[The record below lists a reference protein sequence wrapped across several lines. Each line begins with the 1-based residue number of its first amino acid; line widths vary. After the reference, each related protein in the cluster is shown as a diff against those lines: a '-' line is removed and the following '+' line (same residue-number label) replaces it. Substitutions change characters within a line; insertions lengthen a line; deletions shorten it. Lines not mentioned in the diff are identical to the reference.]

1 MADRGD
7 AEIKIAFTAEA
18 EDAEA
23 QFGRMNELVSQLS
36 SKVQEAVRSLEA
48 VGEQAFSAA
57 EAVQIMQERAART
70 GHADVV
76 QSVDNAFFGGANKAA
91 ALDERYGKLA
101 SSLGKLGERVAE
113 VSQQFQAGNLT
124 LGQAEASLSKLG
136 TQAGKAQ
143 GAVASFA
150 GSVQDALGDLER
162 AEGLDN
168 LLASYNQVTGQMD
181 GLGRHARDL
190 KGELE
195 ATVQGLAGQKAALDA
210 SAPGFEQQSAK
221 LAQAMQG
228 YEGYINKL
236 NALVAKMAD
245 VDTRV
250 SAAVQEAV
258 NGKGNSASAE
268 GALQK
273 AQGDLEALAQTLE
286 TVGNRAALADQKR
299 AASAEAA
306 AEKSAAARQK
316 EAAAAQAAA
325 AAEAERSER
334 EAYAMQL
341 ASMNKRQLIEETE
354 RLSKARMEA
363 AKAGDGQMYN
373 RLGVQLGQSRTA
385 MRTLNTELN
394 LSKIKWMQQAQTAQM
409 LGAQIGAMCE
419 AAANLG
425 DSARAGELDLMAFA
439 NGLVSVGIGIKA
451 ALGPLGLALMAVQL
465 LQMAVNAYVKSENEK
480 REAMRRA
487 REETRKN
494 AQAHREGVKALEDY
508 NAQQEREAKQ
518 QQLEGYYK
526 RLNKELEERKRKISE
541 ITQAEL
547 RNRALKEDAEDHAMT
562 MRQLQLEQDLA
573 SGMVTQAQYARE
585 MLELEKQR
593 AKVAAGRAVAAA
605 QGKYDELVMQQ
616 KLNQED
622 IQDKLDVVRQVYQ
635 RGRGS
640 EGEALFGMSPE
651 EVHLVYENFINKYLS
666 KLADAQLAGD
676 GEQADY
682 FESLIK
688 ELKARYLSGVARYSD
703 EGEYTA
709 RYKAQK
715 AQEELADAQLR
726 AAMEERER
734 LAQEKAKAGAE
745 LEAEEA
751 RAAQEGAQAE
761 ELHRQKLSNLQAKE
775 EAEGRQ
781 KARQARLEKL
791 EQEVSTLEGK
801 ELEARRKEAQ
811 KKARQSGNALTS
823 QYYGQRA
830 SVYRQELQ
838 RRAAAR
844 QEFRQLGYTSQNGY
858 SAGEERSYM
867 QMKLL
872 LQTLQSQKGNVNAQ
886 QLVQV
891 MDAVNDALKTRNT
904 EDDKLAQ
911 EMLQGLNASAIVVQ
925 QNTAKLRALQAKV
938 DRAVSAIARNS
949 I

>member
-36 SKVQEAVRSLEA
+36 GKVQEAVHALEA

-70 GHADVV
+70 GNADVV

-101 SSLGKLGERVAE
+101 SSLGKLGERLAE

-136 TQAGKAQ
+136 AQAGKAQ

-150 GSVQDALGDLER
+150 DSVQDALGDLGR

-168 LLASYNQVTGQMD
+168 LLASYNQVAGQMD
-181 GLGRHARDL
+181 ELGRHARDL
-190 KGELE
+190 KGDLE

-221 LAQAMQG
+221 LAQAVQ
-228 YEGYINKL
+228 GYINKL
-236 NALVAKMAD
+236 NTLVAKMAD
-245 VDTRV
+245 VDTRA

-258 NGKGNSASAE
+258 NGKGDSASAE

-286 TVGNRAALADQKR
+286 SVGNRAALADQKR

-316 EAAAAQAAA
+316 EAAAAEAAA
-325 AAEAERSER
+325 QAEVERCER

-341 ASMNKRQLIEETE
+341 ASMNKQQLIEETE

-394 LSKIKWMQQAQTAQM
+394 LSKIKWMQQAQMGQM

-425 DSARAGELDLMAFA
+425 DAAQAGELDLMAFA

-541 ITQAEL
+541 ITEAEL

-616 KLNQED
+616 KLNQAD
-622 IQDKLDVVRQVYQ
+622 IQDKLDVVRQVYK

-640 EGEALFGMSPE
+640 EGEALFGMTPE

-688 ELKARYLSGVARYSD
+688 ALKARYLSGEARYSD

-791 EQEVSTLEGK
+791 EQEVSTLEEK

-830 SVYRQELQ
+830 SVYQQELQ

-911 EMLQGLNASAIVVQ
+911 EMLQGLNTSAIVVQ